1 MLRERSRPILGGLLR
16 RSWKSRWVLML
27 VPSLIVLGVFFLTPL
42 ARLAQLA
49 FYRYDPVWIYRPET
63 TLGNFSKFISD
74 MYYWKM
80 VYNTLKVGFLT
91 TICTLSIA
99 YPIAYYLAHCKPRE
113 RTILSAGFIGG
124 LFVTMLVTTLG
135 WYILFLPFG
144 LIQQGLKAV
153 GLSTGPIRLLK
164 TFPALIAV
172 LTHLH
177 MPYSI
182 LVLAASIQ
190 AVPKEKIDAARILGA
205 PTWRVFTKVLFPLT
219 MPGVVSSAV
228 LVFALSA
235 SSYLVPILITGQSIA
250 LLPIG
255 IWRYTHELL
264 NWPFAA
270 VTALIL
276 FVLTMSASY
285 GFIALTN
292 RLSRRGKWEMV

>member
-1 MLRERSRPILGGLLR
+1 MT
-16 RSWKSRWVLML
+16 KSRGSVLGWLLGSHRKYKWIWML
-27 VPSLIVLGVFFLTPL
+27 VPSFVVLGVFFLTPL
-42 ARLAQLA
+42 ARLLQIA
-49 FYRYDPVWIYRPET
+49 FFRYDPIWIYRPEV
-63 TLGNFSKFISD
+63 TLDNFSKFFRD
-74 MYYWKM
+74 VYFLKM
-80 VYNTLKVGFLT
+80 IYNTLKVGFLS
-91 TICTLSIA
+91 TICTLAVA
-99 YPIAYYLAHCKPRE
+99 YPIAYYLALCKPRE
-113 RTILSAGFIGG
+113 RTVLSAGFIGG

-144 LIQQGLKAV
+144 LIQQTLKAI
-153 GLSTGPIRLLK
+153 GLSDGPVRLLK

-177 MPYSI
+177 MPYAI

-190 AVPKEKIDAARILGA
+190 SVPKEKTNAARILGA
-205 PTWRVFTKVLFPLT
+205 PTWKVFTHVLLPLT

-255 IWRYTHELL
+255 VWRYTHELL

-276 FVLTMSASY
+276 FALTMSASY

-292 RLSRRGKWEMV
+292 RLSRRGKWEIV